1 MQLFSNRVNEADLGS
16 LYINVT
22 NAENQQRNWFLCR
35 LLLLFFWSLV
45 KRLVWCSCPQP
56 SSILRRPLHLWI
68 MAPIHIHLNL
78 LMYPSCGLPLWLHP
92 PPPPTHTLPWS
103 TNFFSPELCSV
114 HPHYDGYTIYPSDIQ
129 HSSVAPCFKNLYPSL
144 VWTTN
149 QPHFIP
155 KQGYPPKKS
164 IKILPNT

>member
-1 MQLFSNRVNEADLGS
+1 MQLFINRVNEADLGS
-16 LYINVT
+16 LYVNVT

-92 PPPPTHTLPWS
+92 PPLPPRTH
-103 TNFFSPELCSV
+103 FPEAQIS
-114 HPHYDGYTIYPSDIQ
+114 
-129 HSSVAPCFKNLYPSL
+129 F
-144 VWTTN
+144 
-149 QPHFIP
+149 
-155 KQGYPPKKS
+155 
-164 IKILPNT
+164 LPNSVQYILIMMVTQSTHLIFNILLKHHVSKIYILLLSELLINHISFLNKATLLK